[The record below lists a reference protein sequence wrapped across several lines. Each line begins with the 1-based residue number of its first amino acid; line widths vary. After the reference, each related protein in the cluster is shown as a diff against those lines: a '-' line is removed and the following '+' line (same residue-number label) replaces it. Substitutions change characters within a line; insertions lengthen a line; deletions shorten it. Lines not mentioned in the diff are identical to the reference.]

1 MQSEEFDKKI
11 NEAAEHHHPS
21 YNEGAWNKM
30 EQLLDKHLPQK
41 KDDRRKYILIL
52 FLFLFTGGGLYLM
65 LAKPWKENKPISS
78 SMERSAGTVPVNP
91 SGVVIDKKRVE
102 DISGKIKSS
111 DNVAPNAGGNAE
123 STSIDADDNT
133 KNSNDYFSIASKKR
147 SVTKN
152 IKDKGVAR
160 RDGDLSHK
168 DIPDKDNR
176 TNKSNQE
183 ITPVLQ
189 DNRSSNNII
198 GNTPKKAE
206 SESKTAEK
214 NINDVS
220 TSAPENKKENATP
233 VSVKK
238 IKANTSKRNTFFF
251 TLSAGADIASIQF
264 QENGKLKPVIGI
276 GAGYTIHKRF
286 TLRTGFYSAR
296 KIYETSKQYSS
307 LASLPMNWNYLSQI
321 DADCKVYEIPLAL
334 SYNFGFSKKHNW
346 FVSTGLSSY
355 LMKKE
360 KYKYEYT
367 YPSGARYSYTHT
379 VNNENKHYFS
389 ILTLSGGYTKKIG
402 NRLSL
407 TAEPYVK
414 IPLTGIGYGNVKL
427 NSAGLL
433 FSVSINPFN
442 SGKK

>member
-1 MQSEEFDKKI
+1 
-11 NEAAEHHHPS
+11 
-21 YNEGAWNKM
+21 
-30 EQLLDKHLPQK
+30 
-41 KDDRRKYILIL
+41 
-52 FLFLFTGGGLYLM
+52 
-65 LAKPWKENKPISS
+65 
-78 SMERSAGTVPVNP
+78 
-91 SGVVIDKKRVE
+91 
-102 DISGKIKSS
+102 
-111 DNVAPNAGGNAE
+111 
-123 STSIDADDNT
+123 
-133 KNSNDYFSIASKKR
+133 
-147 SVTKN
+147 
-152 IKDKGVAR
+152 
-160 RDGDLSHK
+160 
-168 DIPDKDNR
+168 
-176 TNKSNQE
+176 
-183 ITPVLQ
+183 
-189 DNRSSNNII
+189 
-198 GNTPKKAE
+198 
-206 SESKTAEK
+206 
-214 NINDVS
+214 
-220 TSAPENKKENATP
+220 
-233 VSVKK
+233 
-238 IKANTSKRNTFFF
+238 
-251 TLSAGADIASIQF
+251 
-264 QENGKLKPVIGI
+264 
-276 GAGYTIHKRF
+276 
-286 TLRTGFYSAR
+286 
-296 KIYETSKQYSS
+296 
-307 LASLPMNWNYLSQI
+307 MNWNYLSQI